1 MNTVTRDTRGLTD
14 VTLINFQAREII
26 FYEMKITWNFA
37 WDIEDMLEWNMNLI
51 NFKFNKIALNW
62 SADIFDI
69 WWNLFVVEYSDISLR
84 NQDIIFLKQRFEAA
98 WKFAKELEEKRQ
110 IPEFEWYFEYN
121 WKYYTIVNWLNTLT
135 DEVTPEKWIYKWVI
149 LNPSKYFEIENEARK
164 IADKVEDIL

>member
-1 MNTVTRDTRGLTD
+1 M
-14 VTLINFQAREII
+14 
-26 FYEMKITWNFA
+26 
-37 WDIEDMLEWNMNLI
+37 
-51 NFKFNKIALNW
+51 
-62 SADIFDI
+62 
-69 WWNLFVVEYSDISLR
+69 VEYSDISLR

-135 DEVTPEKWIYKWVI
+135 DEINPEKWIYKWVI
-149 LNPSKYFEIENEARK
+149 LNPSKYFDIENEARK